1 MKVVFFCGGLGTR
14 LKSYSDT
21 LPKPMVSIGD
31 RPILWHLMRYYA
43 HFGHTEFILCL
54 GYGGEAI
61 RSYFTETNGFG
72 TALADTNGANARAT
86 KDCDERHWRVTCVE
100 TGAASSIGE
109 RLKAV
114 QGYVAGEEIFLAN
127 YSDGLCDVDL
137 DAYLEYFVKQG
148 KAAAFVCVRPH
159 HSFHIV
165 ELGDGGSVREVR
177 PASASNVRINGGFF
191 AFRQSVFDHLEA
203 GEDLVETAFPRLIAV
218 DQLIAY
224 SHDGFWHCM
233 DTFKDKQAFDGM
245 TARGD
250 CPWKV
255 WEPRK

>member
-21 LPKPMVSIGD
+21 VPKPMVNIGD

-43 HFGHTEFILCL
+43 HFGHTDFILCL
-54 GYGGEAI
+54 GYGGDTI
-61 RSYFTETNGFG
+61 RRYFTETNGFG
-72 TALADTNGANARAT
+72 AATAPAT
-86 KDCDERHWRVTCVE
+86 GSLRSGGDEGSWHVTCVD
-100 TGAASSIGE
+100 TGAAASIGE
-109 RLKAV
+109 RLRAV
-114 QGYVAGEEIFLAN
+114 RGYVAGEEIFLAN

-137 DAYLEYFVKQG
+137 DAYLAYFVPQN

-177 PASASNVRINGGFF
+177 PASASGVRINGGFF
-191 AFRQSVFDHLEA
+191 AFRQSIFDHLEA
-203 GEDLVETAFPRLIAV
+203 GEDLVEAAFPRLIAGDELV
-218 DQLIAY
+218 AFR
-224 SHDGFWHCM
+224 HDGFWQCM
-233 DTFKDKQAFDGM
+233 DTFKDKQAFDDM

-255 WEPRK
+255 WETRK